1 MQYFYTLL
9 CLLPLFAVAQA
20 ADTLTGVKTEA
31 FGVLGTEGQTF
42 SLPDFEWKKII
53 INDFLYDSFQHEYL
67 IERTTH
73 SVTLLNDSDS
83 VIKQLDEKMVN
94 GIVSAL
100 KKELGKEFDPDVH
113 NDPMMMFE
121 RDSAWYL
128 DNASRLWESYKKN
141 TGLSITCE
149 EDTTALRIIKDYPL
163 LKNILWHM
171 QGTTRQDF
179 YPMLD
184 VLILSL
190 SDTIHIQATGQHPY
204 MLPWYNFS
212 NGQYELNSGISVLV
226 SALLP
231 YERNTNKNRLTDT
244 FFEYALMDEM
254 YTTLLKGKIALQRK

>member
-9 CLLPLFAVAQA
+9 CLLPLIAVAQET
-20 ADTLTGVKTEA
+20 DTLTPIEDQA
-31 FGVLGTEGQTF
+31 F
-42 SLPDFEWKKII
+42 SLSDFEWEKII

-73 SVTLLNDSDS
+73 SVTLLNDSDP
-83 VIKQLDEKMVN
+83 VIKQLDEKMVS

-100 KKELGKEFDPDVH
+100 KKELGKEFDPNIH

-121 RDSAWYL
+121 KDSAWYL
-128 DNASRLWESYKKN
+128 DNASRLWESYKKT

-149 EDTTALRIIKDYPL
+149 EDTTALRIINDYPL

-171 QGTTRQDF
+171 QGTTHPDF

-184 VLILSL
+184 VVILSL

-212 NGQYELNSGISVLV
+212 NGQYEFNSGISVLV

-254 YTTLLKGKIALQRK
+254 YTTLLKGRIVLQK